1 MGLIQATDHILEP
14 AELLD
19 LLRPPT
25 DRHDF
30 RLFQSPLSDRLRA
43 IAGTLTAGLF
53 PGLPDALTEASRLLN
68 DQGDSPT
75 DPTFGYIGSH
85 PLWAFCIS
93 TAPAVRH
100 RLDGLRVVAIVAR
113 WVAPMGEL
121 DRTNDYREAV
131 ERLERL
137 TDQMHVRLVDDLA
150 AALGK
155 LDQNAVEAAAA
166 TLQRLQNENLLRQT
180 PAKAILRLVKRAAEF
195 AGTRLPER
203 DKAEEKPEEG
213 PNVQLF
219 ISDDLSGVLQP
230 LPDLDA
236 VKAVDPEQD
245 PTPVLLHPTPLA
257 QQSPILEAEAIKESG
272 YLLSTQLAP
281 GSNRSLLPQE
291 TVAFCSFLMAI
302 AEDSA
307 EPLVRRE
314 AALGWM
320 LSLIS
325 SRGLSDMAMIVAAEG
340 PSDGEHKVTIDPTFA
355 SWAGGVPDAER
366 FWRPRSDDESKS
378 FNTCA
383 DHFKLPIPIRLRT
396 ALAGVCGNPKRGG
409 RVFRS
414 SPATMREAA
423 DKLLREAR
431 DASLPRL
438 TETRLRLSLP
448 SALFAKTGDACL
460 SQMISGSTL
469 GLSGAPL
476 HYFSTTPAALW
487 QEYSEVVRDVTGQD
501 EMEPWEPKEDDAPHV
516 GARISCAHDSVIQG
530 VVSDLRNEVLRATQ
544 RSPLPDRNRR
554 TLNALT
560 EYCCWMLVAA
570 VAHRTTESLGSLA
583 LRHIDPRGYVVL
595 DDKRT
600 DALSSLRVAALPEL
614 VIDQIQALR
623 RMLFEVADALKDD
636 KDLQAD
642 LRSRAEGRTP
652 FFQLILEDGTRQVL
666 DVSELKKRWLD
677 VRGLP
682 GNIFRSRLRMLL
694 TRQALHSEYIYLQ
707 MGHVYNGALPFGPEC
722 GLAIPEFIDITA
734 QAVEQALISDGWKVL
749 PAISLRRG
757 KLEWPSPPGLEHNF
771 VLDAELEAKE
781 LLGEWAATPRD
792 RSDLRKRFSDA
803 VYAECAGWVE
813 AALMRLQEESKGAGT
828 TDIPIVVSPKQ
839 IADLLE
845 SLIKEKRPVSQV
857 LFFMTRLKWTLLKK
871 FRTGGWQG
879 ALPPSALWRKFQP
892 PPIGKTNVLAGL
904 LLRRLREW
912 ALDIGEDCRDPI
924 ELKSRLAV
932 VLVADG
938 LVDSEV
944 RLHALI
950 SMSALSGA
958 TDHVQD
964 PTRLLVEWQSELGK
978 RAVIF
983 SIEASALAR
992 RLLKAASSESEPDLG
1007 HAIFNILP
1015 ASLRGKNRRN
1025 FIQRLIN
1032 AGSVGV
1038 RTLLPGLLWSA
1049 LHTTRSICLDGE
1061 RTTQWAR
1068 NEIAPLS
1075 IEDME
1080 AAESLLGEPDA
1091 PSLGRL
1097 WTTVV
1102 MRQYRELTRFL
1113 YRHSERGDK
1122 QGVPPKRYA
1131 ECKEFT
1137 RRLIDKEDTDPTVR
1151 LIARFVLADLRSAS
1165 RVRIRQVH
1173 EHVTT
1178 FGSRLLHALSG
1189 LNLAELEEEQLEE
1202 VYNRVLD
1209 MAEQGRV
1216 PDAKKMKAD
1225 SSSIS
1230 DDAIE
1235 RRAYLSRVS
1244 SQLLRFH
1251 RQNEE
1256 YLADIDLSNVA
1267 WRTASDV
1274 DGVRIEILTEAEFGL
1289 SLQLAEGLVSQG
1301 LLSAEEGSYAK
1312 SYLRLM
1318 FNGGARSG
1326 EVNHLQ
1332 CNDIFKAGDEIFV
1345 LIRNSR
1351 VGLLKSRSSQ
1361 RLLNASVLLG
1371 TEGAMALLATRD
1383 SRLSEG
1389 LKPTAPLFGFDQK
1402 GRLTFFLHALRTMI
1416 RTATGGRARSL
1427 HALRH
1432 SFGSMQLLLRLSLA
1446 PTASQSVS
1454 LPIVL
1459 TSKLLGHASI
1469 TTSSR
1474 SYSHFAHVSLS
1485 RRIAG
1490 QFPSLRAEA
1499 RVLGVRENTLLQQR
1513 RRLRGHP
1520 TTASDAPNTAVAP
1533 SIVRDEWL
1541 RHLCGHLRG
1550 FPDKAL
1556 RALLQ
1561 MRLSTDVSRLL
1572 NRLPVSN
1579 DELTSIVST
1588 LADLK
1593 HSRGVQLLELEQFD
1607 QLLDAAEQQGCPVQW
1622 VRDLESPRSRLVP
1635 ASSLQLRRG
1644 LDENVRM
1651 FKGWSRADLLDAIQ
1665 AISWP
1670 SRTPRQIQLYKKA
1683 VSDQSPTM
1691 ASFKLASMLAGL
1703 PAGSGP

>member
-19 LLRPPT
+19 LLRPPIG
-25 DRHDF
+25 RHDF
-30 RLFQSPLSDRLRA
+30 RLFQSPLSHRLRA

-53 PGLPDALTEASRLLN
+53 PGLPDALTAASELLQ
-68 DQGDSPT
+68 DPGEYPT
-75 DPTFGYIGSH
+75 DPTLGYIGSH

-93 TAPAVRH
+93 TAPAARH

-137 TDQMHVRLVDDLA
+137 TDQMHLRLVDDLA

-155 LDQNAVEAAAA
+155 LDQSAVEAAAA
-166 TLQRLQNENLLRQT
+166 ALQRLQNENLLRQT
-180 PAKAILRLVKRAAEF
+180 PAKAIVRLVKRAAEF

-203 DKAEEKPEEG
+203 GKEEEKPWDG
-213 PNVQLF
+213 PHVQLF

-236 VKAVDPEQD
+236 VEVADPEQD

-257 QQSPILEAEAIKESG
+257 QQSPVLEAEALKESG

-291 TVAFCSFLMAI
+291 TVAFCSYLMEV

-307 EPLVRRE
+307 EPLARRE

-325 SRGLSDMAMIVAAEG
+325 SGGLSDMAMLVAAEAR
-340 PSDGEHKVTIDPTFA
+340 SDGEHKVTIHPTFA
-355 SWAGGVPDAER
+355 SWGGGIPDAER
-366 FWRPRSDDESKS
+366 FWKPRSDDQSKN
-378 FNTCA
+378 FNTCT
-383 DHFKLPIPIRLRT
+383 DRFNLPIPIRLRT
-396 ALAGVCGNPKRGG
+396 ALASVCGNLTPGG
-409 RVFRS
+409 RIFRS
-414 SPATMREAA
+414 TPFAIREAA
-423 DKLLREAR
+423 DRLLREAR
-431 DASLPRL
+431 DSSLPRL

-448 SALFAKTGDACL
+448 SALFAKTGDPCL
-460 SQMISGSTL
+460 SQMVAGSTF
-469 GLSGAPL
+469 GMSGAPL

-487 QEYSEVVRDVTGQD
+487 LQYSEAVREITGQV
-501 EMEPWEPKEDDAPHV
+501 EIGSWEPAEDDAPQL
-516 GARISCAHDSVIQG
+516 GAAISSVHDSVIQG
-530 VVSDLRNEVLRATQ
+530 VVSDLRNAVLGATQ
-544 RSPLPDRNRR
+544 RSPFADRNRQA
-554 TLNALT
+554 LNALT
-560 EYCCWMLVAA
+560 EYCCWMLVAS
-570 VAHRTTESLGSLA
+570 VAHRTTESLGSLT
-583 LRHIDPRGYVVL
+583 LRHIDPRGYVIL
-595 DDKRT
+595 DDKRS
-600 DALSSLRVAALPEL
+600 DALSCLRVAALPQI

-623 RMLFEVADALKDD
+623 RMLFEVADTLNDD
-636 KDLQAD
+636 KDLQSD
-642 LRSRAEGRTP
+642 LRLRAEGRTP

-707 MGHVYNGALPFGPEC
+707 MGHVYNGTLPFGPEC
-722 GLAIPEFIDITA
+722 GLAILEFIDITA

-757 KLEWPSPPGLEHNF
+757 KLEWPSPPGLEQNF
-771 VLDAELEAKE
+771 ALDAESEAKE

-792 RSDLRKRFSDA
+792 RSDLKKRFSDA

-813 AALMRLQEESKGAGT
+813 AALIRLQAESKGAGT
-828 TDIPIVVSPKQ
+828 ADNPTVVSPKQ

-845 SLIKEKRPVSQV
+845 SLVKEKRPVSHV
-857 LFFMTRLKWTLLKK
+857 LFFMTRLKWTLRKK

-892 PPIGKTNVLAGL
+892 PPIGKTHVLAGL

-912 ALDIGEDCRDPI
+912 ALDIAEDCRDPI
-924 ELKSRLAV
+924 ELKARLAV
-932 VLVADG
+932 ILVADG
-938 LVDSEV
+938 LVDSEE

-950 SMSALSGA
+950 AMSALSGA

-964 PTRLLVEWQSELGK
+964 PTRLLVEWQSEWGK
-978 RAVIF
+978 QAVIF

-992 RLLKAASSESEPDLG
+992 RLLKATPSESEPDLA
-1007 HAIFNILP
+1007 HTLFNILP
-1015 ASLRGKNRRN
+1015 VSLRGTHRRN
-1025 FIQRLIN
+1025 FIQRLID

-1049 LHTTRSICLDGE
+1049 LRSTRSICLDGE
-1061 RTTQWAR
+1061 RTTQWAL

-1091 PSLGRL
+1091 PSPCQLR
-1097 WTTVV
+1097 TTVV
-1102 MRQYRELTRFL
+1102 MKQYRELTRFL

-1122 QGVPPKRYA
+1122 QGVPPKRYS

-1137 RRLIDKEDTDPTVR
+1137 RRLIDKEDTDPNVR

-1165 RVRIRQVH
+1165 RLRIRQVH

-1178 FGSRLLHALSG
+1178 FGARLLHALSG
-1189 LNLAELEEEQLEE
+1189 LNLADLEEEQLEE

-1209 MAEQGRV
+1209 MAENGTS
-1216 PDAKKMKAD
+1216 PDEKNVKAD
-1225 SSSIS
+1225 TTLNIDS
-1230 DDAIE
+1230 AIE
-1235 RRAYLSRVS
+1235 RRTYLSRVS

-1267 WRTASDV
+1267 WRTASAV

-1289 SLQLAEGLVSQG
+1289 SLQLVEGLVSQG

-1318 FNGGARSG
+1318 FDGGARSG

-1345 LIRNSR
+1345 HIRNSR
-1351 VGLLKSRSSQ
+1351 VGLLKTRSSQ

-1371 TEGAMALLATRD
+1371 TEGAMVLLATRD

-1389 LKPTAPLFGFDQK
+1389 LKPIAPLFGFAQK

-1432 SFGSMQLLLRLSLA
+1432 SFGSKQLLLRLSIA

-1454 LPIVL
+1454 LPLFI

-1474 SYSHFAHVSLS
+1474 SYSHLAHVSLS
-1485 RRIAG
+1485 HRITG
-1490 QFPSLRAEA
+1490 HFPSVRAEA
-1499 RVLGVRENTLLQQR
+1499 KVLGVRENTLLQQK
-1513 RRLRGHP
+1513 RRLRRHP
-1520 TTASDAPNTAVAP
+1520 TSAIETPNTSVYI
-1533 SIVRDEWL
+1533 STLRDERL
-1541 RHLCGHLRG
+1541 PHLYGHLRG
-1550 FPDKAL
+1550 VPDKAF

-1561 MRLSTDVSRLL
+1561 MRLSTDVLRLL

-1593 HSRGVQLLELEQFD
+1593 HSRGVQLLEGEQFD
-1607 QLLDAAEQQGCPVQW
+1607 QLLSAAEQQGCPVQW

-1683 VSDQSPTM
+1683 VSDQGPTM
-1691 ASFKLASMLAGL
+1691 ASFKLASTLAGV